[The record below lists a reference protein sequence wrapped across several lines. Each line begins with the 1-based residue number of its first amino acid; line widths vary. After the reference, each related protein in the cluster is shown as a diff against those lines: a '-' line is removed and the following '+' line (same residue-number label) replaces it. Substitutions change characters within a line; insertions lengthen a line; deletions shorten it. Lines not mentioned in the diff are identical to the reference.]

1 MGIAP
6 LKWRVIGAVIVFF
19 GCWLICLRVQL
30 RRINREIDRF
40 ESMETAG
47 YFHPRR
53 MPGQVFA
60 SLSRIVHSV
69 GRFGRR
75 LSPLT
80 ENRSRVILLD
90 SGARKA

>member
-6 LKWRVIGAVIVFF
+6 LKWRIVGAVIVFF

-30 RRINREIDRF
+30 RRINHEIDRF
-40 ESMETAG
+40 ERMEFSG
-47 YFHPRR
+47 DFHTPRTQGR
-53 MPGQVFA
+53 VPA
-60 SLSRIVHSV
+60 SLPEIAPASARI
-69 GRFGRR
+69 GRR

-80 ENRSRVILLD
+80 ENWSRVIVLD

>member
-6 LKWRVIGAVIVFF
+6 LKWRVVGAVFVFF

-40 ESMETAG
+40 ERMEIAG
-47 YFHPRR
+47 DFLSRR
-53 MPGQVFA
+53 MPGQVSA
-60 SLSRIVHSV
+60 SLSRIIQTV